1 MLPLSNALL
10 ICIGT
15 PGRRDRK
22 GGQAMAEIAVAP
34 GLTIDERDLDFQFV
48 RASGPGG
55 QNVNK
60 VATAAQLRFDTS
72 GLPEAVRRRL
82 PAIAGR
88 RLTEDGVLVIDARRF
103 RTQLRNRA
111 DAVERL
117 VELLRRATV
126 APKYRRP
133 TRPSRAAK
141 AKRVETK
148 KKRGATKALRGKP
161 AGGE

>member
-1 MLPLSNALL
+1 MNEIL
-10 ICIGT
+10 I
-15 PGRRDRK
+15 
-22 GGQAMAEIAVAP
+22 AP
-34 GLTIDERDLDFQFV
+34 GLTIEARDIDFQFV

-60 VATAAQLRFDTS
+60 VATAVQLRFDTR
-72 GLPEAVRRRL
+72 GLPDAVRRRL

-103 RTQLRNRA
+103 RSQLANRE
-111 DAVERL
+111 DAVARL
-117 VELLRRATV
+117 VALLRRATEV
-126 APKYRRP
+126 PKKRRP

-148 KKRGATKALRGKP
+148 KARGQTKALRGRPKGS
-161 AGGE
+161 AE

>member
-1 MLPLSNALL
+1 MS
-10 ICIGT
+10 
-15 PGRRDRK
+15 
-22 GGQAMAEIAVAP
+22 EIEIVP

-60 VATAAQLRFDTS
+60 VSTAVQLRFDTG
-72 GLPEAVRRRL
+72 GLPEAVRHRL

-88 RLTEDGVLVIDARRF
+88 RLTAEGMLQIDARRF
-103 RTQLRNRA
+103 RTQLQNRA

-126 APKYRRP
+126 APKYRKP

-141 AKRVETK
+141 ARRVETK
-148 KKRGATKALRGKP
+148 KKRGTTKALRGKP
-161 AGGE
+161 VRGGE